1 LTEHMRKLARVAVAV
16 GGFLMMIGIVFMSV
30 TVLNLLNIIDV
41 GALANE
47 AYLHLFMLALLSVG
61 VLDVVA
67 GIMLSRG

>member
-1 LTEHMRKLARVAVAV
+1 MRKLARVAAAV
-16 GGFLMMIGIVFMSV
+16 GGFLMMIGMVLMSV
-30 TVLNLLNIIDV
+30 TILNLLNIIDL

>member
-1 LTEHMRKLARVAVAV
+1 MTEHMRKLARVAAAV
-16 GGFLMMIGIVFMSV
+16 GGFLMMIGMVLMSV
-30 TVLNLLNIIDV
+30 TILNLLNIIDL

>member
-1 LTEHMRKLARVAVAV
+1 MRKLARVAAAV
-16 GGFLMMIGIVFMSV
+16 GGFLMMIGMVLMSV
-30 TVLNLLNIIDV
+30 TILNLLNIIDL

-61 VLDVVA
+61 VSDVVA